1 MSHVEV
7 YGFGSFFS
15 GNADYS
21 DIDLLLVHDDRSKE
35 SCALA
40 ISCKRE
46 LKAILKNLHV
56 TMLSK
61 QAEQS
66 FSFTLTAQAKHLG
79 RIDTF
84 IDSRDIRK
92 IVASIRAYSPPR
104 TGIENEQN
112 KSAKKLRSRPNPSFH
127 WACANSR
134 AGQ

>member
-1 MSHVEV
+1 MSNVDV
-7 YGFGSFFS
+7 YGFGSFFN
-15 GNADYS
+15 GNTDYS

-46 LKAILKNLHV
+46 LKAIQQNLHV

-84 IDSRDIRK
+84 MDRRDIKK
-92 IVASIRAYSPPR
+92 IVASIRAYSPLCAS
-104 TGIENEQN
+104 IEP
-112 KSAKKLRSRPNPSFH
+112 A
-127 WACANSR
+127 
-134 AGQ
+134 

>member
-7 YGFGSFFS
+7 YGFGSFFN
-15 GNADYS
+15 GNTDYS

-46 LKAILKNLHV
+46 LKAILQNLHV
-56 TMLSK
+56 TMLSN

-66 FSFTLTAQAKHLG
+66 FSFALTAQAKHLG

-92 IVASIRAYSPPR
+92 IMASIRAYSPPR

-112 KSAKKLRSRPNPSFH
+112 ESAKKIQIE
-127 WACANSR
+127 A
-134 AGQ
+134 

>member
-7 YGFGSFFS
+7 YGFGSFFN
-15 GNADYS
+15 GNTDYS

-46 LKAILKNLHV
+46 LKAILQNLHV

-92 IVASIRAYSPPR
+92 IVASIREYSPPR

-112 KSAKKLRSRPNPSFH
+112 
-127 WACANSR
+127 
-134 AGQ
+134 